1 MGKYLQFCI
10 PVLFII
16 KLKVAYRIEKKINEK
31 MIKVLNLKHCP
42 KFYS

>member
-1 MGKYLQFCI
+1 MKEYLQFCI

-16 KLKVAYRIEKKINEK
+16 KLSVAYRIVKNKEK

>member
-1 MGKYLQFCI
+1 MKEYLQFCI

-16 KLKVAYRIEKKINEK
+16 KLSVAYRIVKKNKEK